1 MKTPTRAFSVRT
13 DRLVDQLNW
22 LRENGYQAV
31 SVDQI
36 LAARQPG
43 GKLPER
49 AVLLT
54 FDDGYRSFL
63 TRVLPIL
70 KAHGWPA
77 VLAPVGTWMDT
88 PADRKVDFG
97 GNMQPRDRFLTGT
110 TCARSRVPAW
120 WRSPPTPT
128 PRTTARWPIPRAI
141 PSRPPPCASTTRAMA
156 ATRTRPASS
165 NAWAATWPR
174 SAKRSAA
181 PPARRRAS
189 GPYGAEGG
197 TTLRIAGEQGYQMAL
212 TLEDGPSVGRL
223 MSTPR
228 MLLANDPTI
237 RHFANSVASI
247 ETVPAMRVAH
257 VDLDYIYDPDPAQTD
272 RNLGELV
279 QRIVDMQINTVFLQ
293 AYADPQADGLVRS
306 VYFPERWLPMR
317 ADLFNRVAWQL
328 HNRADVVYAWMP
340 VLALDLDPSIARV
353 VRWDPKQPEAAPAP
367 DPTCTDGCRRSI
379 RSRASASATCTKTWR
394 AMPSSTASCSTMTR
408 CWATS
413 RTPARRRWPACPA
426 ASRCAPIP
434 RRCSAGPAT
443 RAATWSIS
451 PPHWPSAPA
460 PCAARA
466 SRPLATCTPSA
477 AQPASEAW
485 FAQNPD
491 DFLDAY
497 DWTAPMAMPYMEKVP
512 AGQELAWLDRIVDA
526 VARRR
531 PDALDRTVFE
541 LQAVDWR
548 TGPGRLSRRP
558 STPRRWPAGCSAC
571 SAARAASA
579 TTRRFLARPAPAARH
594 PARHLRSVVPHPM
607 IDRLLALLILC
618 AVLSAPFGFA
628 LALTSQA
635 LLGFVFFY
643 PLFMSGLWMAGGL
656 YYWWHWE
663 RHWAWGARAKR
674 RPWPAIRWFP
684 SWCPATTRPTT
695 AKTRCWPR

>member
-1 MKTPTRAFSVRT
+1 MLELRFPRLLFAGLLLLATLLLGACAKDIPVYIAPAERPVAPVDQPWVQGHFLTLAYHDVEDEDPDQGFLSVRT

-43 GKLPER
+43 GKPLPER

-70 KAHGWPA
+70 KAYGWPA

-97 GNMQPRDRFLTGT
+97 GNMQPRDRFLDWNDVREISRSGLVEIAAHTDASHYGALANPQGNT
-110 TCARSRVPAW
+110 EPAAAVRKYDARNGRYENEAGFEQRMGRDVA
-120 WRSPPTPT
+120 
-128 PRTTARWPIPRAI
+128 AI
-141 PSRPPPCASTTRAMA
+141 SE
-156 ATRTRPASS
+156 
-165 NAWAATWPR
+165 
-174 SAKRSAA
+174 KI
-181 PPARRRAS
+181 RRAT
-189 GPYGAEGG
+189 GKAPRVWVWPYGAEGG

-212 TLEDGPSVGRL
+212 TLEDGPSRVARL

-247 ETVPAMRVAH
+247 ETVPAMRFAH

-306 VYFPERWLPMR
+306 VYFPNRWLPMR

-328 HNRADVVYAWMP
+328 HNRADVFVYAWMP

-367 DPTCTDGCRRSI
+367 DPDLYRRLSPFDPVARQRIGDLYEDLARHAFFDGI
-379 RSRASASATCTKTWR
+379 LFHDD
-394 AMPSSTASCSTMTR
+394 AMLGDFED
-408 CWATS
+408 
-413 RTPARRRWPACPA
+413 
-426 ASRCAPIP
+426 
-434 RRCSAGPAT
+434 AGPAALAAYQKAGLPGSIAALRADPETMQRWT
-443 RAATWSIS
+443 RYKSRHLVDFTAELAER
-451 PPHWPSAPA
+451 
-460 PCAARA
+460 ARA
-466 SRPLATCTPSA
+466 VRGPRIKTARNLYAEPLLN
-477 AQPASEAW
+477 PASEAW

-548 TGPGRLSRRP
+548 TGPGRP
-558 STPRRWPAGCSAC
+558 EPTPVDTATLAGWMQRLQLRG
-571 SAARAASA
+571 ARSFGYYPDDFSQDQP
-579 TTRRFLARPAPAARH
+579 RLQGIRPAISEA
-594 PARHLRSVVPHPM
+594 
-607 IDRLLALLILC
+607 
-618 AVLSAPFGFA
+618 
-628 LALTSQA
+628 
-635 LLGFVFFY
+635 
-643 PLFMSGLWMAGGL
+643 
-656 YYWWHWE
+656 
-663 RHWAWGARAKR
+663 
-674 RPWPAIRWFP
+674 WFP
-684 SWCPATTRPTT
+684 IR
-695 AKTRCWPR
+695 